1 MASKTHERPSV
12 KKKRDRGCMMRLPPL
27 VPRSSRRA
35 RKGPWRL
42 RALRAIFIIDEKE
55 PPMRGGSLT
64 CFVRCCAALQARVP
78 NVLLGA
84 GGVWRPPYDKRQESA
99 DDRDAKNDPVDV
111 RLAQQRK
118 RRHRIERIKPVARGR
133 QD

>member
-78 NVLLGA
+78 NGLLGA
-84 GGVWRPPYDKRQESA
+84 GGGWGSPGDKRKGFGGH
-99 DDRDAKNDPVDV
+99 RDC
-111 RLAQQRK
+111 
-118 RRHRIERIKPVARGR
+118 
-133 QD
+133 